1 LTIRR
6 RASEH
11 PLHWRALASALLAI
25 SLGACAGG
33 TADSEGGE
41 EEDILAA
48 IQIYLRDRGLNPDA
62 MNMEL
67 AHLTLDGDQAR
78 ASIRFTSADTTEG
91 LEFEYELS
99 RSEGSWQVVGSS
111 GEDAHDGE
119 GDLPEGHPPLPPP
132 EPTTQSDETTS

>member
-1 LTIRR
+1 MRR
-6 RASEH
+6 RAPAH

-25 SLGACAGG
+25 SLAACAGG
-33 TADSEGGE
+33 TAGGE

-48 IQIYLRDRGLNPDA
+48 IQVYLRARGLNPDA

-67 AHLTLDGDQAR
+67 AHLALDGDQAR
-78 ASIRFTSADTTEG
+78 ASIRFTSADATEG

-111 GEDAHDGE
+111 GGDAHGDG

-132 EPTTQSDETTS
+132 EPTTEGDETTS